1 MTRFLQ
7 RWWAQRAKRERWLVA
22 VVVICAVGAVVD
34 VALLAPQRA
43 ESKKLTRDV
52 DAAKT
57 RLQQMQ
63 SLAAQQASDSES
75 SLRKRRETLQ
85 ERRNRALQVIAD
97 AQVDL
102 IAPQEMT
109 RQLEA
114 ILVRHPTLRIVGM
127 SSSSPKPL
135 VENAANQSTQPT
147 SAAGAGIFQHGLE
160 VQIEGPYLDLL
171 GYLDAL
177 ERAPYRIYWRELEMK
192 VGAGGVPVTRLAFFT
207 LSRESAWLRL

>member
-1 MTRFLQ
+1 VKRLVQ
-7 RWWAQRAKRERWLVA
+7 RLWAQRAPRERWLVVIVA
-22 VVVICAVGAVVD
+22 VCAAVALLD
-34 VALLAPQRA
+34 FALLAPQRA
-43 ESKKLTRDV
+43 ESKKLARELETQRS
-52 DAAKT
+52 

-63 SLAAQQASDSES
+63 GQATQQASDGESE
-75 SLRKRRETLQ
+75 LRQRRATLLDRRE
-85 ERRNRALQVIAD
+85 RAMAVIGK

-102 IAPQEMT
+102 IKPQDMT

-127 SSSSPKPL
+127 NTSSPKPL
-135 VENAANQSTQPT
+135 VEGASGNAT
-147 SAAGAGIFQHGLE
+147 GAGIFQHGLE
-160 VQIEGPYLDLL
+160 MQIEGPYLDLL

-192 VGAGGVPVTRLAFFT
+192 VGTTGMPVTRLAFFT